1 MVHCERQTDI
11 FGKPRSEWLVT
22 SRGAGRAGEVLSDRG
37 CEQVAGSMHSTP
49 KSAGGLK
56 KTDPWTL
63 HRVTTTICVL
73 LNIPLAQ
80 KCGHRFARILA
91 PAV

>member
-1 MVHCERQTDI
+1 MVHCERRTDI
-11 FGKPRSEWLVT
+11 FGKPGAERLAT
-22 SRGAGRAGEVLSDRG
+22 SRGAGRAGEVLDCG

-49 KSAGGLK
+49 KNAEWLK

-73 LNIPLAQ
+73 LNPISA
-80 KCGHRFARILA
+80 KMWT
-91 PAV
+91 